1 MYTFKVIIKYSLQ
14 TRVMVKYHQKAI
26 GVGGFTRRRLVNN
39 ITTALSS
46 PMMNTV
52 STDIPLKTI
61 KTDKISTKRRRIE
74 VDNSEDDDDTH
85 SDDDDDDDDDDV
97 DLKELEHD
105 EGEEKMMVDKDP
117 DDASDELYAEGCRNV
132 WGNRGSRKFNPKK
145 KGGKR
150 SGKKK
155 RGRPKGGRTKKT
167 TKTKRGKKGKK
178 KKGTVKRGKAKLKD
192 ILDSVL

>member
-1 MYTFKVIIKYSLQ
+1 
-14 TRVMVKYHQKAI
+14 
-26 GVGGFTRRRLVNN
+26 
-39 ITTALSS
+39 
-46 PMMNTV
+46 MNTV

-85 SDDDDDDDDDDV
+85 NDDDV
-97 DLKELEHD
+97 DLKELEHDDDDDDDD

-132 WGNRGSRKFNPKK
+132 WGNRGSRRFNPKK

-155 RGRPKGGRTKKT
+155 R
-167 TKTKRGKKGKK
+167 
-178 KKGTVKRGKAKLKD
+178 
-192 ILDSVL
+192 

>member
-1 MYTFKVIIKYSLQ
+1 
-14 TRVMVKYHQKAI
+14 
-26 GVGGFTRRRLVNN
+26 
-39 ITTALSS
+39 
-46 PMMNTV
+46 MNTV

-74 VDNSEDDDDTH
+74 VDNS
-85 SDDDDDDDDDDV
+85 DDDDDDDV

-132 WGNRGSRKFNPKK
+132 WGNRGSRRFNPKK

-150 SGKKK
+150 SGKKNEDVQ
-155 RGRPKGGRTKKT
+155 RVVEQR
-167 TKTKRGKKGKK
+167 
-178 KKGTVKRGKAKLKD
+178 
-192 ILDSVL
+192 